1 MYVSRSTILC
11 ERFRCPL
18 NCGLDESSDAYRYV
32 LLTGFEVC
40 IISYRRIFF
49 PLIYD
54 QRAFAGHYDKL
65 MGEKMLICN
74 GPMARKSTL
83 AINQREKFS
92 SVTYNTDLEP
102 G

>member
-11 ERFRCPL
+11 EYFRRPL

-49 PLIYD
+49 PLIYG

-65 MGEKMLICN
+65 SGKN
-74 GPMARKSTL
+74 VDP
-83 AINQREKFS
+83 
-92 SVTYNTDLEP
+92 
-102 G
+102 